1 MRRVRALV
9 VAGGDQTGMRPMQLG
24 PDKAPLTKRTL
35 SRVPVPVLERAW
47 RAATLRSLPERG
59 VVIALAESKQRRK
72 VTFLRYFAPLSHY
85 NCNYT
90 LTHEK
95 V

>member
-1 MRRVRALV
+1 MRRVRA

-59 VVIALAESKQRRK
+59 VVIALAETQGHIFALLCAS
-72 VTFLRYFAPLSHY
+72 VTLQL
-85 NCNYT
+85 
-90 LTHEK
+90 
-95 V
+95 